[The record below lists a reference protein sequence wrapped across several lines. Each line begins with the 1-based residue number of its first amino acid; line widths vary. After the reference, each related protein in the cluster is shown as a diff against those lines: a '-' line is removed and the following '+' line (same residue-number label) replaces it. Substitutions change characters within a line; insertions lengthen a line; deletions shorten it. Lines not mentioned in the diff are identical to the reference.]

1 MWLEYLQ
8 PWCSEKTQ
16 CTLRSQTRLL
26 GDIFVLTQLFLVFT
40 KEQKLLWYALW
51 IGKAA
56 YYPLKNKHPDTEHAY
71 SRTPPPS
78 AMEHGIVQHIKYLQN
93 KTWAEGT
100 HTCTHSCLTQATC
113 AYQQTHYFLSHS
125 DKISALKWPLKVP
138 SLCFV
143 SCDSWHN
150 LVLWLEG
157 SWAWEAWWL
166 TWWSHRRQEWW
177 RDGFLLQPTNWCKT
191 TWSGSAQT
199 CQWKEFYAAYAES

>member
-71 SRTPPPS
+71 SRTPPQC
-78 AMEHGIVQHIKYLQN
+78 HGAWDCTAHQAPPEQN
-93 KTWAEGT
+93 LSRG
-100 HTCTHSCLTQATC
+100 HPHL
-113 AYQQTHYFLSHS
+113 YPLLSHPS
-125 DKISALKWPLKVP
+125 NLCLSANPLFSISFWQNFCLKMTTESSLPMFCLLWFLAQPCPVVGRQLSLGSLVTHMMVP
-138 SLCFV
+138 
-143 SCDSWHN
+143 
-150 LVLWLEG
+150 
-157 SWAWEAWWL
+157 
-166 TWWSHRRQEWW
+166 
-177 RDGFLLQPTNWCKT
+177 
-191 TWSGSAQT
+191 
-199 CQWKEFYAAYAES
+199 

>member
-71 SRTPPPS
+71 SRTPPPVPWS
-78 AMEHGIVQHIKYLQN
+78 TGLYSTSSTSRTKPEQRAPTPVPTPVSPKQPVPISKPTISFWQN
-93 KTWAEGT
+93 FCLKMTTESSLPVFRLLWFLAQPCPVVGRQLSLGSLVT
-100 HTCTHSCLTQATC
+100 HMM
-113 AYQQTHYFLSHS
+113 
-125 DKISALKWPLKVP
+125 VP
-138 SLCFV
+138 
-143 SCDSWHN
+143 
-150 LVLWLEG
+150 
-157 SWAWEAWWL
+157 
-166 TWWSHRRQEWW
+166 
-177 RDGFLLQPTNWCKT
+177 
-191 TWSGSAQT
+191 
-199 CQWKEFYAAYAES
+199 

>member
-71 SRTPPPS
+71 SRTPPQCHGARDCTAHQAPPEQNLSRGHPHLYPLLSHPS
-78 AMEHGIVQHIKYLQN
+78 NL
-93 KTWAEGT
+93 
-100 HTCTHSCLTQATC
+100 CLSANP
-113 AYQQTHYFLSHS
+113 LSHS